1 MAKSERKKDG
11 GALMSPEQV
20 AEQLSVS
27 ASAVRQWVR
36 TEKLQSFRAG
46 KLIRISQAQFDEFLA
61 SSKRVAEKGAL
72 GKSRDYTLSE
82 IEEFI
87 KDDALDTELA
97 ARIDRLIE
105 GRK

>member
-1 MAKSERKKDG
+1 MAISDRKRDG
-11 GALMSPEQV
+11 GALMSPEEV

-27 ASAVRQWVR
+27 AGAVRQWVR

-46 KLIRISQAQFDEFLA
+46 KLIRISQAQVDEFLA
-61 SSKRVAEKGAL
+61 SSKRAAGEGEL
-72 GKSRDYTLSE
+72 CKSRDYTLSE

-87 KDDALDTELA
+87 KDDALDPELA
-97 ARIDRLIE
+97 ARIDRLIK

>member
-1 MAKSERKKDG
+1 MAITDRKGDG
-11 GALMSPEQV
+11 GALMSPEEV

-27 ASAVRQWVR
+27 AGAVRQWVR
-36 TEKLQSFRAG
+36 TEKLQSVRAG
-46 KLIRISQAQFDEFLA
+46 KLIRISQAQVDEFLA
-61 SSKRVAEKGAL
+61 SSKRAAEEGEL

-87 KDDALDTELA
+87 KDDAMDPELT

-105 GRK
+105 RRK